1 MENGSGSRDAE
12 EQSGAAHQ
20 PKQPTTSVHDSKS
33 EVLEVRGDLHE
44 AEERVLQLSRP
55 LESFHQCLVSFERSV
70 TLAAFVVA
78 GPLI

>member
-1 MENGSGSRDAE
+1 MRKNKAGPPIN
-12 EQSGAAHQ
+12 QSSQ
-20 PKQPTTSVHDSKS
+20 PLQFMIAKVM
-33 EVLEVRGDLHE
+33 VLEVRGDLNNAGE
-44 AEERVLQLSRP
+44 CVLQLSRL